1 MTLHARTRA
10 EIEALDIGRSPL
22 IICDVDEVVLSFIG
36 GFERHIGRHGHF
48 LDPKS
53 YALAGNVKRRGD
65 AFTLP
70 RAEVEALLDEFFIL
84 DSGRMDLVSG
94 ALPAL
99 DALSELAQIVLL
111 TNIPAAYRAQ
121 RQANL
126 RRHGLR
132 YPVIVNE
139 GPKGPAVARLIEG
152 HEDHVFFLD
161 DAPDNLRSVAC
172 HVPHAHLIHFIADA
186 RFEALCETVEE
197 VHLRTRSWRDA
208 RAFVEAR
215 IASATARHAGARQ
228 AR

>member
-36 GFERHIGRHGHF
+36 GFERHIGRHG
-48 LDPKS
+48 
-53 YALAGNVKRRGD
+53 
-65 AFTLP
+65 
-70 RAEVEALLDEFFIL
+70 
-84 DSGRMDLVSG
+84 
-94 ALPAL
+94 
-99 DALSELAQIVLL
+99 
-111 TNIPAAYRAQ
+111 
-121 RQANL
+121 
-126 RRHGLR
+126 LR
-132 YPVIVNE
+132 YPAIVNE

-215 IASATARHAGARQ
+215 IAGATARPAGARQ